1 VEQLDRVKLQI
12 QPHTQ
17 DLTRTELDIIAKAFT
32 DNTVRKYLQIVL
44 MNQITDHA
52 NIPLPVL
59 AENLTTAAIK
69 QAFVKG
75 GISVIHTLLSI
86 EESPQQPAAPL
97 KA

>member
-52 NIPLPVL
+52 YNRSNQAGFRQRGYQCNTYAIIHRRKPTTTSSTFKGLIWHNLPAV
-59 AENLTTAAIK
+59 
-69 QAFVKG
+69 V
-75 GISVIHTLLSI
+75 
-86 EESPQQPAAPL
+86 
-97 KA
+97 